1 MSITKQGVQDALKQ
15 VIFFKKQNNI
25 VDLGMINELQVNG
38 KQIKVAV
45 VFPELSDPSVGI
57 VTNSIN
63 SVLKKE
69 FGDEIT
75 VDIRPMSEKELG
87 KGPLSGVKNIIAVI
101 SGKGGVGK
109 STVAAN
115 LAISLAKTGKSVGI
129 LDADIMGPSIPIMF
143 GVEGQQPGV
152 IHRDGKGILI
162 PLENYGVKILSI
174 GFFVAPDQA
183 LMWRG
188 SMINKAFNQLMTDSE
203 WGNLDYLVIDMPPG
217 TGDIQLTLA
226 QSYKISGTVLVTT
239 PQKIATADVRRAA
252 MMYRQDKLVIPL
264 LGIVENM
271 SFFVPEDNPEK
282 KYYLFG
288 KGASD
293 TLAAELDI
301 PILGRIPIVEKI
313 VETGDNGS
321 PVSLDENSPVT
332 PAFTDIAANVM
343 KKVTMFETVGAN
355 N

>member
-1 MSITKQGVQDALKQ
+1 MAVTKKGVTDALKE

-25 VDLGMINELQVNG
+25 VDLGMIHELNINDSH
-38 KQIKVAV
+38 IKVSV
-45 VFPELSDPSVGI
+45 VFPELADPSVGI
-57 VTNSIN
+57 ITNSIN
-63 SVLKKE
+63 KVLKEK
-69 FGDEIT
+69 FGNDIT

-87 KGPLSGVKNIIAVI
+87 KGPMAGVKNIIAVI

-115 LAISLAKTGKSVGI
+115 LAISLSKAGKTVGI
-129 LDADIMGPSIPIMF
+129 LDADIMGPSVPIMF
-143 GVEGQQPGV
+143 GVEGQKPGV
-152 IHRDGKGILI
+152 IERDGKGIMI

-188 SMINKAFNQLMTDSE
+188 SMINNAFNQLMTDSE
-203 WGNLDYLVIDMPPG
+203 WGDLDYLVIDMPPG

-226 QSYKISGTVLVTT
+226 QSYNIKGTVLVTT

-252 MMYRQDKLVIPL
+252 MMYRQEKLVIPL

-271 SFFVPEDNPEK
+271 SYFVPADMPDK
-282 KYYLFG
+282 KYYIFG
-288 KGASD
+288 RGATD
-293 TLAAELDI
+293 ALAEELNI

-313 VETGDNGS
+313 VETGDNGE
-321 PVSLDENSPVT
+321 PITLDDHSPVT
-332 PAFTDIAANVM
+332 AAFTDIAANVM
-343 KKVTMFETVGAN
+343 KEVEKVDA
-355 N
+355 